1 VATCFS
7 VDVDGTRP
15 DFPNAA
21 VDIFNQRGEARNVKA
36 PGSCA
41 ERAQP
46 KRKR

>member
-1 VATCFS
+1 VSMAR
-7 VDVDGTRP
+7 GRI
-15 DFPNAA
+15 FPSAA
-21 VDIFNQRGEARNVKA
+21 AGIFNQRGETRNVKA